1 MEQIEVNIK
10 LVSNNLTY
18 NIPIR
23 KEDTILRLKEYCHII
38 SNVPQDQQ
46 NLIYKGKILSNE
58 KLIKDYDIENNH
70 NIILVKKEKSNPV
83 NAPLLDNSVS
93 SDLNKK
99 ALNYI
104 KSIPDNKEI
113 NYNELANFYKQIPDL
128 SSFLKLDINKV
139 NNLYEFFGFKSFS
152 DMFGINPQKY
162 KELLKDPEFMDLMKN
177 MLLDP
182 SLLKILFSNP
192 KAKQLIQ
199 NNPIFKLT
207 FQS

>member
-10 LVSNNLTY
+10 LASNNLTY

-23 KEDTILRLKEYCHII
+23 KADTILRLKEYCHII

-58 KLIKDYDIENNH
+58 KLIKDYDIENDH

-83 NAPLLDNSVS
+83 NALLLDNSVS

-113 NYNELANFYKQIPDL
+113 NNNELANFYKQIPDL

-139 NNLYEFFGFKSFS
+139 NNLYEFFGLKSFS
-152 DMFGINPQKY
+152 DMFGINPQK
-162 KELLKDPEFMDLMKN
+162 
-177 MLLDP
+177 
-182 SLLKILFSNP
+182 
-192 KAKQLIQ
+192 
-199 NNPIFKLT
+199 
-207 FQS
+207 